1 MPILENDV
9 KEELK
14 IIFSDLGEKKVKI
27 VFFKESLNC
36 PMCPQLEELLNE
48 IILLSDGKITLEAY
62 NRVID
67 SDKAKEYAVE
77 RTPAIF
83 IENDEVK
90 KRVVFYG
97 TPSGYEFVSLI
108 EAIKNIST
116 GKVDFDE
123 ETLNNIKNI
132 DKDVKIKVFV
142 TPTCPYCPSVVVI
155 AHKFAIVNEKIRSEM
170 IEIQEYPELASIYNV
185 EGVPKIV
192 INDKVHLLGA
202 QGVSSFLDSILKS
215 IQN

>member
-1 MPILENDV
+1 MAILENDV

-123 ETLNNIKNI
+123 ETLNNIKKI
-132 DKDVKIKVFV
+132 DKEVKIKVFV

>member
-14 IIFSDLGEKKVKI
+14 RIFSDLGEKKVKI

-62 NRVID
+62 NRVTD

-83 IENDEVK
+83 IENEEVK

-97 TPSGYEFVSLI
+97 TPGGYEFVSLI

-116 GKVDFDE
+116 GKLDFDE
-123 ETLNNIKNI
+123 ETLNNIKKI

-142 TPTCPYCPSVVVI
+142 TPTCPYCPSAVVI

-170 IEIQEYPELASIYNV
+170 IEIQEYPDLASIYNV

-202 QGVSSFLDSILKS
+202 QGVSPFLDSILKS

>member
-1 MPILENDV
+1 MAILENDV